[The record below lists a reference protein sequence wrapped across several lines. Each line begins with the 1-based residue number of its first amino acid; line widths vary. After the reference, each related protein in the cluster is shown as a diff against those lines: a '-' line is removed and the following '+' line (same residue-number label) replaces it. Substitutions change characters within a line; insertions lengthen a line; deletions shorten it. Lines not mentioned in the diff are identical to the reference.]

1 MNVLCSK
8 ITVYKIYNFQIP
20 IPTKCIFCIDQ
31 FTSILS
37 KVIKDYNL
45 FTKGK
50 MEIKELSQIS
60 KQLYRVSSSLF
71 EYIKVSKDDDMLT
84 ESDKID
90 RIKK

>member
-1 MNVLCSK
+1 
-8 ITVYKIYNFQIP
+8 
-20 IPTKCIFCIDQ
+20 
-31 FTSILS
+31 
-37 KVIKDYNL
+37 
-45 FTKGK
+45 

-71 EYIKVSKDDDMLT
+71 EYIKVSKDDDMLK